1 MTQPIDC
8 HQFLNIPE
16 AQAIEKITNLGLR
29 YRLVERNGKKFVVTR
44 DIQSDRVNL
53 GISGGIVNLAYI
65 G

>member
-16 AQAIEKITNLGLR
+16 ARAIEKITNLGLR
-29 YRLVERNGKKFVVTR
+29 YRLVERNGKKFMITR